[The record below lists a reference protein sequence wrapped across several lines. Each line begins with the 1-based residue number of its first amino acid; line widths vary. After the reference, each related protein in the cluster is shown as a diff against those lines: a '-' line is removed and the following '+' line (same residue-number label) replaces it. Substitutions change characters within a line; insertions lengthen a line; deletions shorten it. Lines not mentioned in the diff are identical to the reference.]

1 MYISTHVS
9 FGACTLCRNPNLNLN
24 ASFQGFDH
32 VVSRGENKG
41 PRLFIFILVGTFSS
55 FTKIKNKERERER
68 GGPVEMAVFK
78 NIGEISHFSGKFPFF
93 QRGGGGEDREMR
105 MT

>member
-32 VVSRGENKG
+32 VVSRGENK
-41 PRLFIFILVGTFSS
+41 RLAYLYLYL
-55 FTKIKNKERERER
+55 
-68 GGPVEMAVFK
+68 
-78 NIGEISHFSGKFPFF
+78 
-93 QRGGGGEDREMR
+93 
-105 MT
+105 

>member
-1 MYISTHVS
+1 MYISTQVS

-41 PRLFIFILVGTFSS
+41 PRLFIFIAR
-55 FTKIKNKERERER
+55 FTKIKNKIKEREREGAR
-68 GGPVEMAVFK
+68 
-78 NIGEISHFSGKFPFF
+78 
-93 QRGGGGEDREMR
+93 
-105 MT
+105 